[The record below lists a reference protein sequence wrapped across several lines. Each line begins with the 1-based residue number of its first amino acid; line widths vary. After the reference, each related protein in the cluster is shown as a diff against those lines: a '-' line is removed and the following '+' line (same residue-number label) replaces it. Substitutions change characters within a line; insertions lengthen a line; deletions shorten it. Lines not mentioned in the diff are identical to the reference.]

1 MDENEYLS
9 NMESSQRP
17 LTATLLAG
25 AGTSQS
31 EQKFGT
37 LKSVSRKNLKTR
49 VSVKKKLKIR
59 VSVKKKLKIRV
70 SVKKKSKSGSDSRK
84 NSKSRS
90 LSRKM
95 VDILCSPHTPRH

>member
-37 LKSVSRKNLKTR
+37 LKSVSRKNLK
-49 VSVKKKLKIR
+49 IR

-90 LSRKM
+90 VLGEK